1 MDDITLFL
9 LTGNNIVLHLF
20 YDHIMN
26 NILPVYQCTRS
37 MLRNSFSATP
47 MQYNYISRLYFR
59 LHFKTTNA
67 IFLSYF
73 RGIVIACYITD
84 FYIWCWFKINLFL
97 ILYYKN
103 CYNCKVI
110 KNTKSYI
117 YLNKWVSLME
127 FICMCT
133 LQCFLRY
140 KFSAKYVININNI
153 LKVIDNFLS
162 WIHFEQDTK
171 HPFLLFYGDFWISI
185 FTLYYGQ
192 ITIC

>member
-1 MDDITLFL
+1 
-9 LTGNNIVLHLF
+9 
-20 YDHIMN
+20 MN

-37 MLRNSFSATP
+37 MLRNSFSSTP

-59 LHFKTTNA
+59 LHFKTTNT

-140 KFSAKYVININNI
+140 KFSANYVININNI
-153 LKVIDNFLS
+153 LKLS
-162 WIHFEQDTK
+162 IIFCH
-171 HPFLLFYGDFWISI
+171 G
-185 FTLYYGQ
+185 FTLNKIQNTPFYYFMA
-192 ITIC
+192 IFELVFSLFFMDK

>member
-37 MLRNSFSATP
+37 MLRNSFSSTP

-153 LKVIDNFLS
+153 LKLS
-162 WIHFEQDTK
+162 IIFCH
-171 HPFLLFYGDFWISI
+171 G
-185 FTLYYGQ
+185 FTLNKIQNTPFYYFMA
-192 ITIC
+192 IFELVFSLFIMDK